1 MEGVG
6 EFPCATDVLKVAIQC
21 ADWAS
26 YIESLLWHEDV
37 FYWGEFG
44 KSIIVPFLMLDR
56 RFRIDFRVV
65 QALITDNLTRNHH
78 CDGGGALTRHG
89 SEAWC

>member
-1 MEGVG
+1 MN
-6 EFPCATDVLKVAIQC
+6 FPARVMSQKSQFSVRTGPLVT
-21 ADWAS
+21 
-26 YIESLLWHEDV
+26 ESLLCHEDV

-56 RFRIDFRVV
+56 RFRIDFRVA